1 MRSGKPTPPISHFP
15 QILPRSLPDLRAKIK
30 CPMRRKSK
38 ITRYK
43 KIKTKF
49 IRISYDYFL
58 YKISSASS
66 TSISSA
72 SDASSSVSPFISFS
86 AFSLFVFL
94 HLAPPANGQQQQ
106 PNNINIGCNNNK
118 DDDDVDH
125 LRDLFILYVF
135 RHAIEN
141 IYLK

>member
-15 QILPRSLPDLRAKIK
+15 QILSSPLADLQAKIK

-58 YKISSASS
+58 YKIFSASS

-94 HLAPPANGQQQQ
+94 HLAPPANGQQQ
-106 PNNINIGCNNNK
+106 PNNINIGYNNNK
-118 DDDDVDH
+118 DDDDDDH